1 MGDYA
6 LKGKIRKIFF
16 SAGEFGMVNSRVEAY
31 EYLNTLGSLKMYMRG
46 LRAEGKVG
54 DILVKF
60 LFACEKNFTV
70 RIPERKGMY
79 VKKA

>member
-6 LKGKIRKIFF
+6 LKGKVRKIFF
-16 SAGEFGMVNSRVEAY
+16 FWRRIRNGELWSAALRIFKYIRIVENVYSRW
-31 EYLNTLGSLKMYMRG
+31 
-46 LRAEGKVG
+46 GKVG

-60 LFACEKNFTV
+60 LFACGKNFAART
-70 RIPERKGMY
+70 RERKGMY